1 MSPQHLRAILDRLGL
16 SQSEASRLLGID
28 PRTMRRWVLDEQPVP
43 SPVAILFRLLD
54 ECPAARR
61 HFNKIAVRD

>member
-1 MSPQHLRAILDRLGL
+1 MTAAQLRAVLDRLGL

-54 ECPAARR
+54 ECPAALR
-61 HFNKIAVRD
+61 HFRKIMGD

>member
-1 MSPQHLRAILDRLGL
+1 MSAAELRAILDRLGL

-43 SPVAILFRLLD
+43 APVAILFRLLD
-54 ECPAARR
+54 ECPAAWRY
-61 HFNKIAVRD
+61 FQKIT